1 MNLIFMLIDKVQC
14 FENVTLILLI
24 VLYNMKYMYEMWH
37 GA

>member
-24 VLYNMKYMYEMWH
+24 VYNMKYMYEMWH

>member
-24 VLYNMKYMYEMWH
+24 VFIQYEVH
-37 GA
+37 V